1 MHTSKQ
7 RLAVQCRLEDAF
19 EYVADW
25 HNFVNFLPLFLDLK
39 PVSLVEYGPG
49 SSLNATMVV
58 GKMQVSTGLDTVE
71 FQKNRRIV
79 IKASRGV
86 RIRLVWEFKDVGG
99 KVLVSFDFDY
109 EVPAALVLSQTER
122 ESVEKD
128 LDATVAKSME
138 LLKWILEA
146 MPPSED

>member
-122 ESVEKD
+122 EAVEKD

>member
-1 MHTSKQ
+1 MHTAKT
-7 RLAVQCRLEDAF
+7 RLAVQCRIEDAF

-25 HNFVNFLPLFLDLK
+25 HNIVNFLPLFLNLK
-39 PVSLVEYGPG
+39 PTSLVEYGPG
-49 SSLNATMVV
+49 SSLEATLVV
-58 GKMQVSTGLDTVE
+58 GRLQVSTELDTVE
-71 FQKNRRIV
+71 FQKNKRLV
-79 IKASRGV
+79 MKASRGV

-99 KVLVSFDFDY
+99 KVLASFDFDY
-109 EVPAALVLSQTER
+109 EVPPALVLNQTER

-138 LLKWILEA
+138 LLKWILES

>member
-1 MHTSKQ
+1 MHTAKE
-7 RLAVQCRLEDAF
+7 RLAVQCKIEDAF

-25 HNFVNFLPLFLDLK
+25 HNFVNFLPLFLNLK
-39 PVSLVEYGPG
+39 PTSLVEYGPG
-49 SSLNATMVV
+49 SSLEATLVV
-58 GKMQVSTGLDTVE
+58 GRLQISTELDTVE
-71 FQKNRRIV
+71 FQKNKRLV
-79 IKASRGV
+79 VKASRGV
-86 RIRLVWEFKDVGG
+86 RIKLVWEFKDVGG

-109 EVPAALVLSQTER
+109 EVPPALVLNQTER

-138 LLKWILEA
+138 LLKWILES